1 MTRIDRAGLVLVAM
15 LAACAT
21 PAPPAAP
28 SPASAPRVAMAPAAA
43 APSQAPSAP
52 AEPAATLAPDVG
64 HRLVAQH
71 AVVTSANPLASD
83 AGLEMLRK
91 GGNAVDAAVATAFAI
106 GVVEPQMSGL
116 GAGGAILVWR
126 QAEHQ
131 VDYLDFY
138 SSQPAAAF
146 RGHTGPAADRSRD
159 LRVVAVPG
167 DVSGLLTALKRFGR
181 LDRATVMAPAIRL
194 AEQGYPVNQILA
206 QMIAMD
212 SAKLNRFDGGA
223 LFRHGGRPLGPGE
236 LVRNPEL
243 AASLRRVAERGIDG
257 YYTGPIAERVVA
269 VMNAGGHPVT
279 LKDFAAYRPQWK
291 RPLCGDY
298 RGMVVLSAPPPQT
311 GMQILHTLE
320 LLQPYNL
327 PQLGLPTRS
336 ARAFDVLTSALRVG
350 MLASAFNDD
359 PRWSDV
365 PARGITSEAYARQQ
379 SSQVGTGHVADT
391 VRVGDPA
398 AYDDTPPPADCRPYD
413 PWGATSG
420 QAGEASAGASADGTG
435 ALPYDAAGW
444 GDGARVHGTGAQRA
458 PGQLVGAATRAA
470 LEAERTGET
479 THISVVDADGNAVAL
494 TQTNSSVFGSG
505 AFADGFFLND
515 SGYRFR
521 ENQLTDPLPAQWR
534 TRNSTISP
542 TIVLKDGQVRM
553 VVGAPG
559 GGRIPT
565 AVAQDMVYVLDY
577 GMDPMAALRMP
588 RIFPSPRSPD
598 VQIENGF
605 AARTLH
611 DVRAMGYRP
620 AALSF
625 GYARLYMIVREG
637 NVWIGVADPRHDGE
651 ARGY

>member
-1 MTRIDRAGLVLVAM
+1 MTRMERSFVLLVAV
-15 LAACAT
+15 LTACAPPSPPASPGPMAAPGAAAAPAP

-28 SPASAPRVAMAPAAA
+28 AGP
-43 APSQAPSAP
+43 QAV
-52 AEPAATLAPDVG
+52 AATLAPDVG
-64 HRLVAQH
+64 HRLVAEH
-71 AVVTSANPLASD
+71 AVVTSANPLASE
-83 AGLEMLRK
+83 AGLEVLRK

-116 GAGGAILVWR
+116 GAGGGMLIWR
-126 QAEHQ
+126 QADSR

-146 RGHTGPAADRSRD
+146 RGHTGPSVDRERD

-167 DVSGLLTALKRFGR
+167 DVAGLLTALERFGR

-194 AEQGYPVNQILA
+194 AEQGYPVNQILG
-206 QMIAMD
+206 QMIASD
-212 SAKLNRFDGGA
+212 SAKLNRFAGGA
-223 LFRHGGRPLGPGE
+223 LFWPGGRPLGPGA

-243 AASLRRVAERGIDG
+243 AASLRRVAEQGIPG

-291 RPLCGDY
+291 RPLCGAY
-298 RGMVVLSAPPPQT
+298 RGMAVLSAPPPQT
-311 GMQILHTLE
+311 GIQILHTLE
-320 LLQPYNL
+320 LLEPYDMAK
-327 PQLGLPTRS
+327 LGLPTRS

-359 PRWSDV
+359 PRWSEV
-365 PARGITSEAYARQQ
+365 PARGITSEAYAREQAD
-379 SSQVGTGHVADT
+379 QVGTGHVADS
-391 VRVGDPA
+391 VHVGNPA
-398 AYDDTPPPADCRPYD
+398 SFDDTPPPADCRPYD
-413 PWGATSG
+413 PWGTSNAQG
-420 QAGEASAGASADGTG
+420 SAQAGRAWTGSAAVT
-435 ALPYDAAGW
+435 AAGTS
-444 GDGARVHGTGAQRA
+444 RTGEQTVAAQVREET
-458 PGQLVGAATRAA
+458 VGAATRAA
-470 LEAERTGET
+470 READRPGET
-479 THISVVDADGNAVAL
+479 THISVVDGDGNAVAL

-505 AFADGFFLND
+505 AFAAGFFLND

-521 ENQLTDPLPAQWR
+521 ANRLTGSLPAEWR

-542 TIVLKDGQVRM
+542 TIVLKGGQVHM

-565 AVAQDMVYVLDY
+565 AVSQDMVYVLDY
-577 GMDPMAALRMP
+577 GMDPMEALRMP
-588 RIFPSPRSPD
+588 RIFPSPRRPD

-605 AARTLH
+605 AARMLH
-611 DVRAMGYRP
+611 DVRSMGYRP

-625 GYARLYMIVREG
+625 GYARLYMIVRDG
-637 NVWIGVADPRHDGE
+637 DHWIGVADPRHDGE

>member
-1 MTRIDRAGLVLVAM
+1 MVTRIERAGLVLSVMA
-15 LAACAT
+15 AACAN
-21 PAPPAAP
+21 PAPPAPP
-28 SPASAPRVAMAPAAA
+28 SPAA
-43 APSQAPSAP
+43 APSAAPVVQPARGAAP
-52 AEPAATLAPDVG
+52 LATLPPDVG

-71 AVVTSANPLASD
+71 AVVTSANPLASE

-116 GAGGAILVWR
+116 GAGGAMLVWR
-126 QAEHQ
+126 QAEKR

-146 RGHTGPAADRSRD
+146 RGHTDPAADRARD

-167 DVSGLLTALKRFGR
+167 DVAGLLTALKRFGK

-206 QMIAMD
+206 QMIVMD

-223 LFRHGGRPLGPGE
+223 LFWPGGRPLGPGA

-243 AASLRRVAERGIDG
+243 AASLRRVAEQGIDG

-311 GMQILHTLE
+311 GIQILHTLE
-320 LLQPYNL
+320 LLEPYNL
-327 PQLGLPTRS
+327 SQLGLPTRS

-365 PARGITSEAYARQQ
+365 PARGITSEAYAREQA
-379 SSQVGTGHVADT
+379 SQVGTGHAEDS
-391 VRVGDPA
+391 VRAGNPA
-398 AYDDTPPPADCRPYD
+398 TFDDAPPPADCRPYD
-413 PWGATSG
+413 PWGA
-420 QAGEASAGASADGTG
+420 AGREAGADASATRAGTPSFAGVASGASQPLRPATRT
-435 ALPYDAAGW
+435 W
-444 GDGARVHGTGAQRA
+444 TT
-458 PGQLVGAATRAA
+458 GAATRAA
-470 LEAERTGET
+470 REAGRPGET

-521 ENQLTDPLPAQWR
+521 ADQLSDSLPAQWR

-577 GMDPMAALRMP
+577 GMDPMAAVRMP
-588 RIFPSPRSPD
+588 RIFPSPRRPE

-637 NVWIGVADPRHDGE
+637 DVWVGVADPRHDGE

>member
-1 MTRIDRAGLVLVAM
+1 V
-15 LAACAT
+15 
-21 PAPPAAP
+21 
-28 SPASAPRVAMAPAAA
+28 
-43 APSQAPSAP
+43 
-52 AEPAATLAPDVG
+52 PAATLPPDVG
-64 HRLVAQH
+64 HRLVAAH
-71 AVVTSANPLASD
+71 AVVTSANPLASE
-83 AGLEMLRK
+83 AGLEMLRR

-116 GAGGAILVWR
+116 GAGGAMLVWR
-126 QAEHQ
+126 QAEHS

-138 SSQPAAAF
+138 SSQPAASF
-146 RGHTGPAADRSRD
+146 RGHTGRSADRAHD

-167 DVSGLLTALKRFGR
+167 DVAGLLAALERFGT

-206 QMIAMD
+206 QMIASD
-212 SAKLNRFDGGA
+212 SAQLNRYDGGV
-223 LFRHGGRPLGPGE
+223 LFWPAGRPLGPGE
-236 LVRNPEL
+236 RVRNPAL
-243 AASLRRVAERGIDG
+243 ASSLRRVAEQGVAG
-257 YYTGPIAERVVA
+257 YYAGPIARRVVA

-279 LKDFAAYRPQWK
+279 LSDFASYEPQWK

-311 GMQILHTLE
+311 GIQVLHTLE
-320 LLQPYNL
+320 LLASYDL

-336 ARAFDVLTSALRVG
+336 ARAFDVMTSALRVG
-350 MLASAFNDD
+350 MLAGAFNDD
-359 PRWSDV
+359 PRWAEV
-365 PARGITSEAYARQQ
+365 PARGLTSAAYARAQAD
-379 SSQVGTGHVADT
+379 QVGAGQAPDSVHA
-391 VRVGDPA
+391 GDPA
-398 AYDDTPPPADCRPYD
+398 AFDDAPPPADCRAFD
-413 PWGATSG
+413 PWGAAGG
-420 QAGEASAGASADGTG
+420 QTGAGASAARARTAASG
-435 ALPYDAAGW
+435 AAPAASTASSRRGVRTTTI
-444 GDGARVHGTGAQRA
+444 GS
-458 PGQLVGAATRAA
+458 ATRAA
-470 LEAERTGET
+470 RAADQPGET

-515 SGYRFR
+515 SGYRFQ
-521 ENQLTDPLPAQWR
+521 EDELADPLPAAWR

-542 TIVLKDGQVRM
+542 TIVLEDGQVRM

-565 AVAQDMVYVLDY
+565 AVAQDMAYVLAY
-577 GMDPMAALRMP
+577 GMDAMAAVRMP
-588 RIFPSPRSPD
+588 RIFPTPRRPD

-620 AALSF
+620 DALSF

-637 NVWIGVADPRHDGE
+637 DHWIGIADPRHDGE

>member
-1 MTRIDRAGLVLVAM
+1 M
-15 LAACAT
+15 AA
-21 PAPPAAP
+21 
-28 SPASAPRVAMAPAAA
+28 
-43 APSQAPSAP
+43 
-52 AEPAATLAPDVG
+52 
-64 HRLVAQH
+64 H
-71 AVVTSANPLASD
+71 AVVTSANPLASE

-116 GAGGAILVWR
+116 GAGGAMLVWR
-126 QAEHQ
+126 QAEKR

-146 RGHTGPAADRSRD
+146 RGHTDPAADRARD

-167 DVSGLLTALKRFGR
+167 DVAGLLTALKRFGK

-206 QMIAMD
+206 QMIATD

-223 LFRHGGRPLGPGE
+223 LFWPAGHPLGPGA

-243 AASLRRVAERGIDG
+243 AASLRRVAEQGIPG
-257 YYTGPIAERVVA
+257 YYTGPIAQRVVG

-279 LKDFAAYRPQWK
+279 LDDFAAFRPRWK

-311 GMQILHTLE
+311 GIQILHTLE
-320 LLQPYNL
+320 LLKPYDMAK
-327 PQLGLPTRS
+327 LGLPTRS

-359 PRWSDV
+359 PRWNDV

-379 SSQVGTGHVADT
+379 GAQVGTGHVADT
-391 VRVGDPA
+391 VRVGNPA
-398 AYDDTPPPADCRPYD
+398 AFDDTPPPADCRPFD
-413 PWGATSG
+413 PWSAANARGSV
-420 QAGEASAGASADGTG
+420 QAMGRARTHGASVPATQPRTG
-435 ALPYDAAGW
+435 DQAVAAQPS
-444 GDGARVHGTGAQRA
+444 TET
-458 PGQLVGAATRAA
+458 VGAATRAA
-470 LEAERTGET
+470 LEAGRPGET

-505 AFADGFFLND
+505 AFAAGFFLND

-521 ENQLTDPLPAQWR
+521 AEQLTGALPAQWR

-542 TIVLKDGQVRM
+542 TIVLKDGRVRM

-588 RIFPSPRSPD
+588 RIFPSPRRPD

-611 DVRAMGYRP
+611 DVLLMGYQP

-625 GYARLYMIVREG
+625 GYARLY
-637 NVWIGVADPRHDGE
+637 
-651 ARGY
+651 